1 MAKRKSAP
9 ASTGSGVRYSLLFA
23 LVLVLLAFL
32 LIFANSPSD
41 EKRQGTE
48 EVTGNLLYQSGSPIP
63 KGEMFNTESS
73 FWCEDSDIGLGSPE
87 SFLEQGYTEMVN
99 RRDQRLKSSPVRTD
113 YCIEKGDSVRIGESD
128 RLVEMACTNGI
139 PTYEVVRCAN
149 VLGLGARC
157 VEGACTL

>member
-9 ASTGSGVRYSLLFA
+9 AAASSGVRYSLLFA

-32 LIFANSPSD
+32 LIFANSPSNEED
-41 EKRQGTE
+41 GTE

-63 KGEMFNTESS
+63 KGESFNTETS

-99 RRDQRLKSSPVRTD
+99 AREQRLKNSPVRTD
-113 YCIEKGDSVRIGESD
+113 YCVSQYDSGRMQESD

-139 PTYEVVRCAN
+139 PTYQVVRCAN